1 MASPPILDVDALVAP
16 IPGSSPSGVPLPYDV
31 RLRLEDLRK
40 EINPDDYDP
49 DDPRRPTEHR
59 KPNWPGI
66 VELASETLMRTSK
79 DLLAAARLTE
89 AITIEHGIPA
99 LRDALAMLRRLVEEG
114 WDRVYPLIEAGDTPE
129 VREGPFK
136 WLNQAGYGALFPT
149 TVRSLPLLRQAGF
162 GYSVLDWQD
171 TARRPQIESALAEVP
186 EQVLRDLLDDLTVA
200 RENLKQLE
208 QALGERMKEFAPDF
222 TSSENPEHLGA
233 ALADCWKVAQQWW
246 QRKQSVGS
254 SGSLPGGSHPDSA
267 GTTAPTQP
275 GVAQSLATRAD
286 AYRMLNQAAD
296 LLQTLEPHS
305 PIPYLVKRAVR
316 LGELRFPELMRA
328 LIRESAVL
336 DELDR
341 LMGLESK
348 SE

>member
-1 MASPPILDVDALVAP
+1 MASPPILDLDALVAP
-16 IPGSSPSGVPLPYDV
+16 IPGSSPAGVPLPYDT

-49 DDPRRPTEHR
+49 DDPRRPTEYR
-59 KPNWPGI
+59 KPNWSGI
-66 VELASETLMRTSK
+66 VELASETLTRTSK
-79 DLLAAARLTE
+79 DLLVAARLVE
-89 AITIEHGIPA
+89 AVAIERGIPG
-99 LRDALAMLRRLVEEG
+99 LRDGLALLRRLVDEC
-114 WDRVYPLIEAGDTPE
+114 WDRVFPRIEEGDTPE

-136 WLNQAGYGALFPT
+136 WLNQAAYGALFPM
-149 TVRSLPLLRQAGF
+149 TVRALPLVRHGGS

-171 TARRPQIESALAEVP
+171 AARRPRIESCLAEVP
-186 EQVLRDLLDDLTVA
+186 EPALRDLLDDLTAA

-208 QALGERMKEFAPDF
+208 RSLNERMREFAPDF
-222 TSSENPEHLGA
+222 TSSENPENLGA
-233 ALADCWKVAQQWW
+233 ALADCWKIAQQWW
-246 QRKQSVGS
+246 QRKQSIGS
-254 SGSLPGGSHPDSA
+254 SGSLPSGSNSDSS
-267 GTTAPTQP
+267 GTAAPMMSGLT
-275 GVAQSLATRAD
+275 QSLATRAD

-316 LGELRFPELMRA
+316 LGELKFPELMRA

-341 LMGLESK
+341 LMGLDSK